1 MEHPDFLVWV
11 ICYPVFLSLYEAIR
25 VRWGRKRVVQPQE
38 QALADIVACVFY
50 FVVAIMLW

>member
-11 ICYPVFLSLYEAIR
+11 ICYPVFLSLDEAIR